1 VEHLAFATSK
11 GKTDMGQEILQ
22 AALARAENAFAKR
35 PSLAKQDKVTTATVR
50 EGTLCEVA
58 EDGWKFAVDMPET
71 LGGTAKAP
79 TPGTYVRSGLAS
91 CLAIGY
97 SMRAALLGVPIGRVQ
112 IELRADM
119 DLRGIFCGVDT
130 VPAYNGITYVVTV
143 ESDAPEA
150 DILRVLDE
158 SDARSPYVDV
168 FRRPQLLRRE
178 TKIVRSATV

>member
-1 VEHLAFATSK
+1 MDQ
-11 GKTDMGQEILQ
+11 GKLR
-22 AALARAENAFAKR
+22 AALTRAENAFAKR
-35 PSLAKQDKVTTATVR
+35 ASLAKQDTVTTATVQ

-58 EDGWKFAVDMPET
+58 EDGWKFVVDMPQT
-71 LGGTAKAP
+71 LGGTAKGP
-79 TPGTYVRSGLAS
+79 TPGTHVRSGLAA

-97 SMRAALLGVPIGRVQ
+97 SMRAALLGVPIRRVQ
-112 IELRADM
+112 IELQADI
-119 DLRGIFCGVDT
+119 DLRGIFCGIAT

-168 FRRPQLLRRE
+168 FRRPQSLRRE
-178 TKIVRSATV
+178 SKIVRSQTV